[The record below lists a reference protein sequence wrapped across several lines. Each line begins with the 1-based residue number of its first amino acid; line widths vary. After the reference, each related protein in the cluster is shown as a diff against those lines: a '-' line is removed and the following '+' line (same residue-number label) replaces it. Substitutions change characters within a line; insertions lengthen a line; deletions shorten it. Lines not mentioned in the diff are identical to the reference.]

1 MSRSRG
7 GIILAALQVFSEQT
21 EPVTWSF
28 VADELACLDVIS
40 TLERLLVRRVVVD
53 MCKRGVL
60 VKIQGF
66 TGGVGCK
73 RSIWKYWLL
82 REGDAAPKPEC
93 MPFSLADAMKT
104 WNS

>member
-1 MSRSRG
+1 MRRG
-7 GIILAALQVFSEQT
+7 RGEIILAALQVFSEQS

-28 VADELACLDVIS
+28 VADELVCLGVIHTVES
-40 TLERLLVRRVVVD
+40 LFVRRVVAD

-66 TGGVGCK
+66 TGGAGYK
-73 RSIWKYWLL
+73 RSICRYRLP
-82 REGDAAPKPEC
+82 REGDAAPEPEC
-93 MPFSLADAMKT
+93 TPSSLADVMKT